1 MGVDTVKISI
11 SKEGKIIVSISNES
25 CHLSEGQVNML
36 IEKLIAA
43 KHDVKEFKDASRTLN
58 FITKKYNGNEIESN
72 YQEPNITGKILLE
85 DEK

>member
-1 MGVDTVKISI
+1 MGVDIVKISI
-11 SKEGKIIVSISNES
+11 SKEGKIIVSISNET

-43 KHDVKEFKDASRTLN
+43 KHDAKEFKEASRTLN
-58 FITKKYNGNEIESN
+58 FITKKYNGSEIEPN
-72 YQEPNITGKILLE
+72 YPEPNNIGKLLLE